1 MREAEEFCLAEPI
14 TFEIDCHVGD
24 DRENVTRHP
33 ITVNPDW
40 SVVTPHDME
49 VERIAAA
56 FGSRMSCLELDKS
69 IKAVQR
75 FIKINQRREF
85 VPVEH
90 LYASEWRLD
99 GHYFPSVYAAAAH
112 ARSAQFAA
120 SREIAHDWQT
130 RQVAEGIRW
139 WTADRLDIEQFDANH
154 PWVREY
160 NGLRRLWHAGIHPTA
175 IRRLRELLGS
185 PPTAL
190 SVSDYIAAAYSGSPP
205 RFQRSK

>member
-1 MREAEEFCLAEPI
+1 
-14 TFEIDCHVGD
+14 
-24 DRENVTRHP
+24 
-33 ITVNPDW
+33 
-40 SVVTPHDME
+40 
-49 VERIAAA
+49 
-56 FGSRMSCLELDKS
+56 MSCLELDKS

-99 GHYFPSVYAAAAH
+99 GHYFPSVYAGR
-112 ARSAQFAA
+112 RSRPLGPVRR
-120 SREIAHDWQT
+120 SRRSHTIGKLGKSPKVSGGGLLIDSISSSST
-130 RQVAEGIRW
+130 PTIRGSG
-139 WTADRLDIEQFDANH
+139 
-154 PWVREY
+154 EY

-185 PPTAL
+185 LPPH
-190 SVSDYIAAAYSGSPP
+190 SRCPDYIAAAYGGSPP